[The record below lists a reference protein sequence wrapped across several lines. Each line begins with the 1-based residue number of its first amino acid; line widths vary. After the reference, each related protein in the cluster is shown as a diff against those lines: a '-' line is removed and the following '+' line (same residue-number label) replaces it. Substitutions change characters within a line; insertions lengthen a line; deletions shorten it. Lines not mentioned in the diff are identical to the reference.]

1 MFAARFNGFFL
12 CASILGAALLGAPS
26 AGAANYALGVDA
38 AAEQGPIN
46 RFWQES
52 VGSDHMYTVIGSA
65 EGTTAL
71 SAYQMAATELGMKAV
86 RGHGI
91 LDDDVGIYS
100 EVNGSPVYNFS
111 NYDKIIDA
119 IVALGMKPIIEL
131 SFMPSSLASGTA
143 TFGWYGGKPGNITP
157 PKSYDHWQALIYN
170 VAKHS
175 IERYGAAQVEAW
187 YWEVWNEPDLATF
200 FTGSQADYLNLYD
213 RAVLGLMQASP
224 NLKVGGPSVAIITD
238 GWIEALIDHC
248 MKGGVKL
255 DFISWHKYPYPDDA
269 HALNIADGNR
279 QVVSIITQKKAQ
291 YPALNVLNF
300 LTEWNSSFRGGASF
314 NNEMGASFVAKAVH
328 AMFQDQSGIAPPD
341 RAAFWVISDVWEEW
355 DSRAEAP
362 FSVMGLVMRSHDV
375 KKPSYLAF
383 QALAMMRDRRLAFS
397 GGTQAEIGLNGFA
410 TLSNNGKEVRVLVYD
425 HNYGDGQ
432 YASTVTDH
440 VTLQLKNL
448 PFQKANAVYGRVG
461 VDSMHNNSFRV
472 WEAAGKPA
480 TPTEDLWLQMK
491 AAGQLGAIDA
501 MRTVPLSNGGLT
513 LDFDQ
518 LQPGVSVVTV
528 TEEGAT
534 GDDPSGGTG
543 GAAGLGGAGPTGG
556 TGPSSGGA
564 TAQGGNGASGGAPSS
579 SGASGSSV
587 AGSSPLGSGGSGSGG
602 APRGTTPPI
611 DASGCACEITR
622 VRRSGSVALFFGLA
636 CLLLLAR
643 RARRVPDFF

>member
-1 MFAARFNGFFL
+1 MLAARLNGL
-12 CASILGAALLGAPS
+12 IYCAFMLGAALLVAPS
-26 AGAANYALGVDA
+26 ASAANYALSVDA
-38 AAEQGPIN
+38 AAEQGQVV

-71 SAYQMAATELGMKAV
+71 SAYQMAAKELGMKAV

-100 EVNGSPVYNFS
+100 EVNGSPVYNFT

-119 IVALGMKPIIEL
+119 IVGLGMKPIVEL
-131 SFMPSSLASGTA
+131 SFMPGALASGTA

-175 IERYGAAQVEAW
+175 IERYGAAQVESW
-187 YWEVWNEPDLATF
+187 YWEVWNEPDLPGF

-213 RAVLGLMQASP
+213 RAVAGLMQASP

-300 LTEWNSSFRGGASF
+300 LTEWNSSFRGGDSF

-341 RAAFWVISDVWEEW
+341 RAAFWVISDDWEEW
-355 DSRAEAP
+355 DSRSGPA
-362 FSVMGLVMRSHDV
+362 FDVMGLVMRKHDV

-383 QALAMMRDRRLAFS
+383 QALAMMRDRHLAFS
-397 GGTQAEIGLNGFA
+397 GGTQAEVGLNGFA

-432 YASTVTDH
+432 YANTVADH

-448 PFQKANAVYGRVG
+448 PFQKANAVYERVG
-461 VDSMHNNSFRV
+461 VDSMHNSSFRV
-472 WEAAGKPA
+472 WDAAGRPVA
-480 TPTEDLWLQMK
+480 PTEDLWLQMK

-501 MRTVPLSNGGLT
+501 RQTVPISSGGLT

-543 GAAGLGGAGPTGG
+543 GAAGLGGIGPTGG
-556 TGPSSGGA
+556 TGPGSGGT
-564 TAQGGNGASGGAPSS
+564 TAQGGSGAGGGAPSS

-587 AGSSPLGSGGSGSGG
+587 AGSSAVGSGGGG
-602 APRGTTPPI
+602 AGPRATTPLA
-611 DASGCACEITR
+611 DTSGCGCETTR
-622 VRRSGSVALFFGLA
+622 PRRSGSVPLFFGLA
-636 CLLLLAR
+636 GLLLLAR
-643 RARRVPDFF
+643 RARRAPSAA